1 MTIGTNAKKRGTA
14 SRKLQ
19 RQQTALA
26 QFGSYAFREPELR
39 SVLTEAAR
47 LTAEGTDVPFSNVLK
62 YRARENDLIV
72 EAGVGWQKNVIG
84 RSIAKADESSPGGR
98 AFATGKPV
106 ITTDLRRKTDFVLPP
121 IYGDH
126 GIVSTANVLV
136 QGSGERPYGVL
147 EIGSPKLRRF
157 DQHDIDFI
165 QGFANVLAEAVASA
179 ERTTLLRSTVRQ
191 KDALA
196 RELQNRVRNNLQI
209 VYRMLEKEA
218 RKTVDQVA
226 KRGILGVARRVIVL
240 GQVYEHL
247 LGLGLSQTIDFGEYL
262 KSLCVALAEFFE
274 AQRPDIKIIV
284 QTDSLVVDVEDATAL
299 GVIVNELV
307 TNSYEHA
314 FDDDGKGT
322 INVVLQHRD
331 DAKAMLIVSDS
342 GPGFMPQ
349 NESKRNGLS
358 LVLGLVKQVRG
369 TVDLRT
375 DSGTV
380 WTIAL
385 PVRAP
390 AAA

>member
-1 MTIGTNAKKRGTA
+1 M
-14 SRKLQ
+14 RKLQ

-39 SVLTEAAR
+39 AVLTEAAR
-47 LTAEGTDVPFSNVLK
+47 LTAEGMDVPFSKVLK
-62 YRARENDLIV
+62 YRAQENDLIV
-72 EAGVGWQKNVIG
+72 EAGVGWQKDVIG
-84 RSIAKADESSPGGR
+84 RSISKADESSPAGR
-98 AFATGKPV
+98 AFALGKPI
-106 ITTDLRRKTDFVLPP
+106 ITRDLRKKTDFILPP
-121 IYGDH
+121 IYSDH
-126 GIVSTANVLV
+126 GIVSTVNVIV

-147 EIGSPKLRRF
+147 EIDSPKLRRF
-157 DQHDIDFI
+157 DQQDIDFI

-179 ERTTLLRSTVRQ
+179 ERTMLLRSTVRQ

-196 RELQNRVRNNLQI
+196 RELQHRVRNNLQI

-218 RKTVDQVA
+218 RKTIDQVA

-262 KSLCVALAEFFE
+262 KSLCAALAEFFE
-274 AQRPDIKIIV
+274 AQHPGIKIIV
-284 QTDSLVVDVEDATAL
+284 HTDPLVVDVEDATAL

-331 DAKAMLIVSDS
+331 DARATLIVSDS

-349 NESKRNGLS
+349 SESKRNGLS

-390 AAA
+390 ATA